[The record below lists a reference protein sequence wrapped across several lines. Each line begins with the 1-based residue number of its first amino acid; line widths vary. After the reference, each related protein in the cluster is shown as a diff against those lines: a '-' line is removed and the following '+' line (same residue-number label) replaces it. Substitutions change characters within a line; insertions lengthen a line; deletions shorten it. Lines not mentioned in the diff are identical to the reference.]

1 MALERQII
9 DTETGE
15 IKSRGQL
22 GENNNFVM
30 LFRNQ
35 ISSIVDIQKEDP
47 KAGALFLFFLEHMD
61 RDNALIVSIETM
73 AELME
78 WSIATINRKIKVL
91 KDKQFITSQRTG
103 NSSIYFINAN
113 IAWTTYANKK
123 EYAKFKANV
132 LISKSEQ
139 QYKVTSSRFKQL
151 DLLTPATETEG
162 ES

>member
-1 MALERQII
+1 MLERQIV
-9 DTETGE
+9 DTSTGE

-35 ISSIVDIQKEDP
+35 ISYIVEVQKEDP
-47 KAGALFLFFLEHMD
+47 KAGVLFMFFLEHMD
-61 RDNALIVSIETM
+61 RENALIVSTETI
-73 AELME
+73 AEILG
-78 WSIATINRKIKVL
+78 WGVATVYRKIKVL
-91 KDKQFITSQRTG
+91 KEKNFIQSKRTG

-123 EYAKFKANV
+123 EYAKFKASV

-139 QYKVTSSRFKQL
+139 QYKVTSSKFKQL
-151 DLLTPATETEG
+151 DLLEDKKRKQD
-162 ES
+162 